1 MPERRVAVGNDVV
14 DLGDPEA
21 RLDGLHPRFATR
33 VFTAAERSLLEACAD
48 RQRLHWALWA
58 AKESAYKAL
67 KQLEPTLAFSPRRL
81 EVALDA
87 EALLAGG
94 CATGTVACGEL
105 GVDVGIRLGAGS
117 VHAIACGPRCTDAR
131 VLSAVDRA
139 GTDASLAVRRLATS
153 AIAAALDVDDAALW
167 ISGRPPRVALRGSRL
182 DVGVSLSHHGRFVAF
197 AAALPSGLP
206 AAGAELARAAHFAGS
221 APRVRVAIE

>member
-1 MPERRVAVGNDVV
+1 MPESGIAVGNDVV
-14 DLGDPEA
+14 DLADPET

-33 VFTAAERSLLEACAD
+33 VFTAAERSLLEASAD

-87 EALLAGG
+87 ESLLAGG
-94 CATGTVACGEL
+94 CATGTVGCGEL

-117 VHAIACGPRCTDAR
+117 VHAIARGPRCADAR
-131 VLSAVDRA
+131 VLSAVDQA
-139 GTDASLAVRRLATS
+139 GSDASLAVRRLATS
-153 AIAAALDVDDAALW
+153 AIAAAMSVDDAALW
-167 ISGRPPRVALRGSRL
+167 IGGLPPHVAFRGSRL
-182 DVGVSLSHHGRFVAF
+182 AVALSLSHHGRFVAF
-197 AAALPSGLP
+197 AAALPPGLP
-206 AAGAELARAAHFAGS
+206 EAAAEQARSAHFAGS
-221 APRVRVAIE
+221 APRVRVVIE

>member
-1 MPERRVAVGNDVV
+1 MRGSGVAIGNDVV
-14 DLGDPEA
+14 DLADPET

-33 VFTAAERSLLEACAD
+33 VFTAAERSLLEAGAD

-67 KQLEPTLAFSPRRL
+67 KQLEPRLAFSPRRL

-117 VHAIACGPRCTDAR
+117 VHAIARPRRAGAR
-131 VLSAVDRA
+131 VLSAVDQA
-139 GTDASLAVRRLATS
+139 GTDAGLAVRRLATG

-167 ISGRPPRVALRGSRL
+167 ISGRPPRVSLRGSRL
-182 DVGVSLSHHGRFVAF
+182 DVGLSLSHHGRFVAF
-197 AAALPSGLP
+197 AAALPAGLP
-206 AAGAELARAAHFAGS
+206 AAGAERARCAHFAGS